1 MAHIANHILSIVSPA
16 PESSRQPAALRL
28 VSSEKSNEIR
38 LVELAQSGDNKAF
51 TLLYERYSR
60 MVHGIILA
68 RVPRHEADDLVQDVF
83 LFAWRKLNTLR
94 EAAAFGGWIG
104 MIARNRAMDYHR
116 QKHESEELTEN
127 AAESLSANPSQK
139 AEALAAL
146 EIIKSLP
153 EAYRETL
160 MLRLVEGM
168 TGPEIA
174 EQTGLTPD
182 SVRVNLHR
190 GMKMLKE
197 RLRAN

>member
-16 PESSRQPAALRL
+16 PESSRQPAALSL
-28 VSSEKSNEIR
+28 VSSEKSNEIH
-38 LVELAQSGDNKAF
+38 LVELAQSGDSKAF

-83 LFAWRKLNTLR
+83 LFAWRKLSTLR
-94 EAAAFGGWIG
+94 EAAAFGGWLG

-116 QKHESEELTEN
+116 QKHESEELTDN
-127 AAESLSANPSQK
+127 AAESLTASPSHK
-139 AEALAAL
+139 AEAMAAL

-160 MLRLVEGM
+160 MMRLVEGM

-174 EQTGLTPD
+174 EQTGLTAD

-197 RLRAN
+197 KLNAS

>member
-16 PESSRQPAALRL
+16 PESSRQPTALRL

-38 LVELAQSGDNKAF
+38 LVELAQGGDSKAF
-51 TLLYERYSR
+51 TSLYEQYSR

-83 LFAWRKLNTLR
+83 LFAWRKLSTLR
-94 EAAAFGGWIG
+94 EAAAFGGWLG

-127 AAESLSANPSQK
+127 AAESLTASPSHK
-139 AEALAAL
+139 AEAMAAL

-160 MLRLVEGM
+160 MMRLVEGM

-174 EQTGLTPD
+174 EQTGLTAD

-197 RLRAN
+197 KLNAN